1 MITTV
6 YLMRHS
12 ITEKVNYLDDN
23 DNLLVKNQKQILT
36 IEGEELARKVSGN
49 KIFSNID
56 IVIASNYASAMA
68 TAKYFTNGKSINIIK
83 DFGERLFGVDDYS
96 DIPDDFYK
104 RQLEEDDYKIG
115 QGESQREV
123 RERMSMSLSRV
134 INDNRGKSILI
145 VSHGT
150 AIIFLLKKWCSVK
163 ENKYLLYKNKV
174 ILENNCKN
182 CETIRLVF
190 NNKELIEIDNMKELL
205 I

>member
-56 IVIASNYASAMA
+56 IVIASNYARAMA

>member
-56 IVIASNYASAMA
+56 IVIASNYARAMA

-115 QGESQREV
+115 KGESQREV
-123 RERMSMSLSRV
+123 RERMSMALSRV

>member
-56 IVIASNYASAMA
+56 IVIASNYVRAMA

-115 QGESQREV
+115 KGESQREV
-123 RERMSMSLSRV
+123 RERMSMALSRV

-190 NNKELIEIDNMKELL
+190 NNKELIEVDNMKELL

>member
-56 IVIASNYASAMA
+56 IVIASNYARAMA

-115 QGESQREV
+115 KGESQREV

>member
-56 IVIASNYASAMA
+56 IVIASNYARAMA

-115 QGESQREV
+115 KGESQREV
-123 RERMSMSLSRV
+123 RERMSMALSRV

-190 NNKELIEIDNMKELL
+190 NNKELIEVDNMKELL

>member
-56 IVIASNYASAMA
+56 IVIASNYVRAMA

-123 RERMSMSLSRV
+123 RERMSMALSRV